1 MTERP
6 TVLVVEDE
14 RDLAALYESWLSA
27 DYAVRVANTGAEALD
42 AMDATVDVALV
53 DRRLPEMDGDELL
66 AALQD
71 TNPGLRV
78 ALVSGIEPDFDII
91 GLGFDA
97 YVVKPVSRTE
107 LHDVVR
113 RLLTRAVYSD
123 EIREFFALASK
134 RAALEAEKSEAE
146 LEESD
151 AYHDLV
157 NRIQARRAELD
168 DLLSR
173 LTTDDFVAVF
183 RELSDE
189 VRE

>member
-1 MTERP
+1 MTDRP

-14 RDLAALYESWLSA
+14 RDLADLYQSWLSA
-27 DYAVRVANTGAEALD
+27 DYDVRVANTGEDAL
-42 AMDATVDVALV
+42 AAINETVDVALV

-66 AALQD
+66 TALQD

-78 ALVSGIEPDFDII
+78 ALVSGMEPDFDII
-91 GLGFDA
+91 DLGFDA

-107 LHDVVR
+107 LHNVVC
-113 RLLTRAVYSD
+113 RLLARAVYSD

-134 RAALEAEKSEAE
+134 RAALEAEKTEAE
-146 LEESD
+146 LENSD

-157 NRIQARRAELD
+157 DRIRARRAELD
-168 DLLSR
+168 DLLSQ
-173 LTTDDFVAVF
+173 LTTDDFAAVF

-189 VRE
+189 VRT

>member
-1 MTERP
+1 MTDRA

-14 RDLAALYESWLSA
+14 RDLADLYKSWLSA
-27 DYAVRVANTGAEALD
+27 DYDVRVAGTAEGALD
-42 AMDATVDVALV
+42 AIDATVDVALV

-71 TNPGLRV
+71 TNPDLRV

-113 RLLTRAVYSD
+113 RLLARAVYSD
-123 EIREFFALASK
+123 EIQEFFALASK
-134 RAALEAEKSEAE
+134 RAALEAEKSQAE
-146 LEESD
+146 LANSD

-157 NRIQARRAELD
+157 DRIRSRRAELD
-168 DLLSR
+168 DLLSQ

-183 RELSDE
+183 RELNDGL
-189 VRE
+189 RE

>member
-1 MTERP
+1 MTDRA

-14 RDLAALYESWLSA
+14 RDLADLYKSWLSA
-27 DYAVRVANTGAEALD
+27 DYDVRIADTAEGALD
-42 AMDATVDVALV
+42 AIDATVDVALV

-71 TNPGLRV
+71 TNPDLRV

-113 RLLTRAVYSD
+113 RLLARAVYSD
-123 EIREFFALASK
+123 EIQEFFALASK
-134 RAALEAEKSEAE
+134 RAALEAEKSQAE
-146 LEESD
+146 LANSD

-157 NRIQARRAELD
+157 DRIRSRRAELD
-168 DLLSR
+168 NLLSQ

-183 RELSDE
+183 RELNDE
-189 VRE
+189 LWE

>member
-1 MTERP
+1 MTDRA

-14 RDLAALYESWLSA
+14 RDLADLYKSWLSA
-27 DYAVRVANTGAEALD
+27 DYDVRIADTAEGALD
-42 AMDATVDVALV
+42 AIDATVDVALV
-53 DRRLPEMDGDELL
+53 DRRLPKMDGDELL

-71 TNPGLRV
+71 TNPDLRV

-113 RLLTRAVYSD
+113 RLLARAVYSD
-123 EIREFFALASK
+123 EIQEFFALASK
-134 RAALEAEKSEAE
+134 RAALEAEKSQAE
-146 LEESD
+146 LANSD

-157 NRIQARRAELD
+157 DRIRSRRAELD
-168 DLLSR
+168 NLLSQ

-183 RELSDE
+183 RELNDE
-189 VRE
+189 LWE